1 MVDPLARAGKEVAFD
16 ASASF
21 DPQDPSPAFSWD
33 FGDGANASGAV
44 VRHAFRRPGTYAVR
58 LTVSDRNGAESAAT
72 ITVTV
77 LPSAAVSGPDTLWTG
92 AAWAAGMLAAIAVLL
107 LLWTGKAF
115 LGNAGKREPR
125 RRVHKVV
132 LGSAK
137 VDVYAEK
144 LARSRQNNEN
154 GRGGDRR
161 SFHDQAQPA
170 RKGKK

>member
-1 MVDPLARAGKEVAFD
+1 
-16 ASASF
+16 
-21 DPQDPSPAFSWD
+21 
-33 FGDGANASGAV
+33 
-44 VRHAFRRPGTYAVR
+44 
-58 LTVSDRNGAESAAT
+58 
-72 ITVTV
+72 
-77 LPSAAVSGPDTLWTG
+77 
-92 AAWAAGMLAAIAVLL
+92 MLAAIAVLL

-115 LGNAGKREPR
+115 LGNAGTREPR